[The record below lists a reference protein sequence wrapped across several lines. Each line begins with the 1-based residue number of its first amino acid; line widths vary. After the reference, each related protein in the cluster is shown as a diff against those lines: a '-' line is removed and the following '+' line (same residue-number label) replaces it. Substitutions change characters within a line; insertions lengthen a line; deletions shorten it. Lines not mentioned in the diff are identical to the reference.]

1 MITGVEEQHRTA
13 ISIGKRVFKLNS
25 FLLARRQ
32 QTRRSGCE
40 RRFTAGHEV
49 AAQVVAEGCLISP
62 SFGHIFSGGYAAGYY
77 GYKWAELLD
86 ADAFA
91 AFQETGIFNKKT
103 ADKFHKML
111 ESGGSVD
118 PSVLYKEFRGKEPT
132 VDALLRRDGIKK

>member
-1 MITGVEEQHRTA
+1 MRASADLDAFEAKALEPVKIFDA
-13 ISIGKRVFKLNS
+13 
-25 FLLARRQ
+25 
-32 QTRRSGCE
+32 
-40 RRFTAGHEV
+40 
-49 AAQVVAEGCLISP
+49 AEGCLISP